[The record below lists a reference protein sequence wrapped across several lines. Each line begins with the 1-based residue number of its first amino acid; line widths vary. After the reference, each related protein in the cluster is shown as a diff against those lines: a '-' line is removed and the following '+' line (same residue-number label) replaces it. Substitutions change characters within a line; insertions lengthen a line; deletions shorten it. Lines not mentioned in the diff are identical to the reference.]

1 MRVQPDVAIGEFTCA
16 RRDRVIGFGA
26 AGATGETLDAAFDVL
41 MAQIP
46 EVRGTPQNSVFFSPS
61 KFPSPRTLRL
71 HAGPPEAARLGHAA
85 R

>member
-26 AGATGETLDAAFDVL
+26 AGATDGTIDAAFDVL

-46 EVRGTPQNSVFFSPS
+46 EVRGTPQFSP
-61 KFPSPRTLRL
+61 PSPYFPHLPSEPR
-71 HAGPPEAARLGHAA
+71 A
-85 R
+85 